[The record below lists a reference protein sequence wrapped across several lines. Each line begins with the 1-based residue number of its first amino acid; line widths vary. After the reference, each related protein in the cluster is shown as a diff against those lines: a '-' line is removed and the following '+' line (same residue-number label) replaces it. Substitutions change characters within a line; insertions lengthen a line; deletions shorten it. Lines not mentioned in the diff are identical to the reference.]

1 MSSYTFTSQSLFG
14 QKKTFF
20 TPLTPDF
27 NLPHITLF
35 NFIFAKSTVQ
45 YYKIFYISYMTF
57 TKKCVLT
64 KDWHPTPIGKKLR
77 KILDYNVVLKKWL
90 SKNLSMTWEIEMNR
104 VAVAVLCCSYCEN
117 VSDYK
122 MLPKGN
128 LVLISLIRKK
138 LSFFLD
144 QNPLFSLFLTLLLTF
159 LEKRC
164 CNFLGEKLRKRFHF
178 HEFFLHDQ
186 NLLYLLFPLRV
197 NDTALT
203 GERGFGVPTIGT
215 WPLISSQI
223 SHEFFFFKNIYLLC
237 FKIYCIKNIDDCIYW
252 KILFHN
258 IYHIYQKESH

>member
-1 MSSYTFTSQSLFG
+1 MSISSYTFTSQSLFG

-164 CNFLGEKLRKRFHF
+164 CNLLGGKLVKTFSFSRIFF
-178 HEFFLHDQ
+178 TWSEFT
-186 NLLYLLFPLRV
+186 LLV
-197 NDTALT
+197 ISVA
-203 GERGFGVPTIGT
+203 GERYSTDRGKGFRRSHDRNLTPNFITNFT
-215 WPLISSQI
+215 WIL
-223 SHEFFFFKNIYLLC
+223 FFKKYISVV
-237 FKIYCIKNIDDCIYW
+237 F
-252 KILFHN
+252 
-258 IYHIYQKESH
+258 